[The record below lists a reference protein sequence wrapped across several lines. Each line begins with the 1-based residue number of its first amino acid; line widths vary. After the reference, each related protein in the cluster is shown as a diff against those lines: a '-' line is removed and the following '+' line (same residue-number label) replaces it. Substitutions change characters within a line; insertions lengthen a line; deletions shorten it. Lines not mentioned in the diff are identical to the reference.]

1 MEKKMKRIKNV
12 VAAFAVL
19 VLGTSLAFADE
30 AQSKQNLKEMSAEEL
45 IDLKGAIEKELFS
58 RKPEAYSEIGSTGA
72 GGGIIFYVEGNLV
85 YECSPYLGDANWTDA
100 KKMCED
106 YRGGGFSDWR
116 MPTLEEL
123 SLICENLRKPGKI
136 GGETFYWS
144 STPQGDT
151 YYQGINFHYTTDGL
165 AEPSDVYS
173 VRAIR
178 VYKK

>member
-1 MEKKMKRIKNV
+1 MKRIKNIV
-12 VAAFAVL
+12 SVIAAL
-19 VLGTSLAFADE
+19 VLGTSFVFADE

-58 RKPEAYSEIGSTGA
+58 RKPEAYSEIGSTGT
-72 GGGIIFYVEGNLV
+72 GGGIIFYMEGNLV

-123 SLICENLRKPGKI
+123 SLIYENLRKPGKI
-136 GGETFYWS
+136 GGNTRYWS
-144 STPQGDT
+144 ATLNSFYGSN
-151 YYQGINFHYTTDGL
+151 YYSSKDFEDGNTNSW
-165 AEPSDVYS
+165 ESSNIFS

>member
-1 MEKKMKRIKNV
+1 MKRIKNI
-12 VAAFAVL
+12 VAVLAAL
-19 VLGTSLAFADE
+19 VLGTLFVFADE

-58 RKPEAYSEIGSTGA
+58 RKPEVYSEIGSTGT
-72 GGGIIFYVEGNLV
+72 GGGIIFYVEGKLV

-123 SLICENLRKPGKI
+123 SLICENLQKPGKI
-136 GGETFYWS
+136 GGRTSYWS
-144 STPQGDT
+144 STPSYDT
-151 YYQGINFHYTTDGL
+151 SYETFNFNRDYGFS
-165 AEPSDVYS
+165 AESSSVYS

>member
-1 MEKKMKRIKNV
+1 MKRILK
-12 VAAFAVL
+12 AAAALAVL
-19 VLGTSLAFADE
+19 VLGASLAFAGE

-58 RKPEAYSEIGSTGA
+58 RKPEAYSEIGRTGA

-136 GGETFYWS
+136 SGNTRYWSATDLHHYGSIDYWWQNFEDGETGAWDPS
-144 STPQGDT
+144 
-151 YYQGINFHYTTDGL
+151 YTF
-165 AEPSDVYS
+165 S

>member
-1 MEKKMKRIKNV
+1 MKLIKNM
-12 VAAFAVL
+12 VAVLAAL
-19 VLGTSLAFADE
+19 VLGTSFVFADE

-58 RKPEAYSEIGSTGA
+58 RKPEAYSEIGSTGTS
-72 GGGIIFYVEGNLV
+72 GGIIFYVEGNLV

-136 GGETFYWS
+136 GGKTNYWS
-144 STPQGDT
+144 STPSYDT
-151 YYQGINFHYTTDGL
+151 NYKVIHFGSKLDL
-165 AEPSDVYS
+165 SEESSDVYS